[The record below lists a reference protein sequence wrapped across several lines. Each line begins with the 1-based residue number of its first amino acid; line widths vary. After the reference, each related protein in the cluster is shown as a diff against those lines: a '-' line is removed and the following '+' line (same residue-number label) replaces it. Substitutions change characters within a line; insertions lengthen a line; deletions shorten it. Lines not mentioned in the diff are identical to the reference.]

1 MKLHFKTTR
10 FRVNENIVEQNCDE
24 NDWCVRSPL
33 TLRGVLCP
41 TTGRTYIGLDDD
53 ATLRLCQATEPK

>member
-1 MKLHFKTTR
+1 M
-10 FRVNENIVEQNCDE
+10 EQNCDE

-41 TTGRTYIGLDDD
+41 TTGRTCIGLDDD
-53 ATLRLCQATEPK
+53 ATLPKPMSSNRAEIDSETNMAKL